1 MVAYYDK
8 ALGEAP
14 PKPAP
19 SSIHDTPLDDAAVA
33 AAAAY
38 DRFEWEFLAL
48 NHIINFPEYHLS
60 ETSPV
65 VAAAAAEPELS
76 DYEKDRK
83 ARIEANKL
91 YMASLGLGDGSG
103 AVASLQVSV
112 NLSWCVHVTTLTK

>member
-1 MVAYYDK
+1 M
-8 ALGEAP
+8 
-14 PKPAP
+14 
-19 SSIHDTPLDDAAVA
+19 A